1 MGTGDETLKL
11 AALSRQFAKRMTV
24 LVGDPSASRGR
35 LAGLLSRHDVEVLCD
50 EVVRA
55 SADPA
60 GGVILETAHGR
71 TLSADTLLLGDVAR
85 PYRKFAEDLDL
96 ELSADGFPETSLYGM
111 TSNPLVYS
119 AGNVEGSPYFMWTGA
134 ASSGINA
141 ARAIC
146 EDLAFASEL
155 LDDWE

>member
-1 MGTGDETLKL
+1 
-11 AALSRQFAKRMTV
+11 
-24 LVGDPSASRGR
+24 
-35 LAGLLSRHDVEVLCD
+35 
-50 EVVRA
+50 
-55 SADPA
+55 
-60 GGVILETAHGR
+60 
-71 TLSADTLLLGDVAR
+71 
-85 PYRKFAEDLDL
+85 
-96 ELSADGFPETSLYGM
+96 M

-119 AGNVEGSPYFMWTGA
+119 AGNVEGTSYFMWTGA